1 MQIQDSLYKL
11 RQERGWHF
19 TPKHSSKIDHGQP
32 QWAEAVA
39 KALSELEL
47 SCKRVSE
54 RLLTG

>member
-19 TPKHSSKIDHGQP
+19 PPQLKIDHGQP

-39 KALSELEL
+39 MALSELDL
-47 SCKRVSE
+47 SRKRVAE
-54 RLLTG
+54 RLLTV